1 MGLFIGGDR
10 ARGIQAKVA
19 KAELK
24 RDAYSAAED
33 ISRFGATISKGHI
46 TYGDGR
52 IECTSSCKCE
62 KG

>member
-1 MGLFIGGDR
+1 MGLFIGGGK
-10 ARGIQAKVA
+10 ARGIQAKAA

-33 ISRFGATISKGHI
+33 ISRFGAILRKGHI

-52 IECTSSCKCE
+52 IECTSSCKCD
-62 KG
+62 KS